1 MFQLLFFFSIPL
13 LLIGLPCLAIA
24 TENSGKCADRQTYI
38 IVLLIYVVSI
48 IAIRYSMIVR
58 APMEIIALEALA
70 GIALTIW
77 LLRVMVQRVRDMGKP
92 KSLSYV
98 AVVPIIGFLFQLYLT
113 FPDSISRS
121 GDR

>member
-1 MFQLLFFFSIPL
+1 MFQLVFFLSIPL
-13 LLIGLPCLAIA
+13 LLIGLPCLVIA

-48 IAIRYSMIVR
+48 IAIRYSMMAR
-58 APMEIIALEALA
+58 APTAIIALEALA

-77 LLRVMVQRVRDMGKP
+77 LLRVMVQRVRDMGKS
-92 KSLSYV
+92 KSLAYV

-113 FPDSISRS
+113 FPASVSRP